1 MNPGSPRNPV
11 PEPGRPGAGSMLP
24 LVEGARL
31 PLAFIG
37 LGLIAFTLGST
48 WLLVETWRGWP
59 PFFHPRV
66 VALVHLW
73 LPGFLLSVCI
83 GASYQLM
90 PVVLGSALHARPR
103 WLWSH
108 LILHGS
114 GVGSLV
120 SGLVL
125 GRYGLAAAGGL
136 AIGVGVAGLL
146 VVTLRTF
153 SASARRDAVAWSFP
167 LAAAWLFA
175 TVLAGLVLALNRRD
189 PFVPLPAMSLLR
201 AHAHLGLVGYFL
213 TLLQGVTFQLLPMF
227 TMAPVRRPQGVWLG
241 LAGTQIGLLLLAP
254 SLAWDW
260 SNARW
265 MAIALLVSG
274 LCCSGVSLGATLR
287 TRRTR
292 LLDPGLTAF
301 VAGTS
306 CLILATLVGLWLAR
320 HELVDEHSLAGVSV
334 YGLLLIAGG
343 LGLPILGMGCKIL
356 PFLVWMKV
364 YGPRVGR
371 EDVPLAKAL
380 GSLALERAWLVLHL
394 AGMGTLALGLGMMWT
409 AVAGI
414 GGILLEM
421 GAVCYL
427 ANATSVVRHL
437 GKLGQPTNRRSERSF
452 PRAGYS
458 TQ

>member
-1 MNPGSPRNPV
+1 
-11 PEPGRPGAGSMLP
+11 
-24 LVEGARL
+24 
-31 PLAFIG
+31 
-37 LGLIAFTLGST
+37 
-48 WLLVETWRGWP
+48 
-59 PFFHPRV
+59 
-66 VALVHLW
+66 
-73 LPGFLLSVCI
+73 
-83 GASYQLM
+83 
-90 PVVLGSALHARPR
+90 
-103 WLWSH
+103 
-108 LILHGS
+108 
-114 GVGSLV
+114 VGSLV

-356 PFLVWMKV
+356 PFLVWIKV